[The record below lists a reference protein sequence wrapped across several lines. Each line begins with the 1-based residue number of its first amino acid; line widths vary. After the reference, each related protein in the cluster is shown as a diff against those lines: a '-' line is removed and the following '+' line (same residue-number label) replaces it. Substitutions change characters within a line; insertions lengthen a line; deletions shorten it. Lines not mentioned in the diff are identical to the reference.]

1 MSDVLDFKQSEP
13 PTLKDKF
20 GDDDWVLKACAE
32 WRASRAQMQKN
43 WAEHDLAN
51 GWGTLPDAHIKL
63 DSDPLERM
71 QRHEELLSM
80 AKPRTMLLACE
91 LLGICVT
98 ILAYEGED
106 PEGTLA
112 QGPVLEI
119 VRNVISSLECC
130 DSEMRI
136 GPDADRRAALNVA
149 A

>member
-71 QRHEELLSM
+71 QRFEELLSI

-91 LLGICVT
+91 LLGICAT
-98 ILAYEGED
+98 ILAYEGEARK
-106 PEGTLA
+106 ERSLK
-112 QGPVLEI
+112 
-119 VRNVISSLECC
+119 VRCLRSFATWL
-130 DSEMRI
+130 
-136 GPDADRRAALNVA
+136 RRLSAKIQKCELDLTQTAAPR
-149 A
+149 